1 MTMVYGLPATVALA
15 AAPALV
21 RVTLVTVSALTRPT
35 TLKSADGLVV
45 SNTNGRAVGL
55 GLVRRR

>member
-1 MTMVYGLPATVALA
+1 MTMLYGLPATVALA
-15 AAPALV
+15 AAPVLV

-45 SNTNGRAVGL
+45 SNTNV
-55 GLVRRR
+55 VP

>member
-1 MTMVYGLPATVALA
+1 MTMMYGLTATVALA

-35 TLKSADGLVV
+35 TLKSSDGLVV
-45 SNTNGRAVGL
+45 SNATVSP
-55 GLVRRR
+55 